1 MEIEIISKEREIQVI
16 LMHLQPG
23 DEIPLHDHPDT
34 HVFLY
39 VVSGDIEMQCFDKV
53 RNNQDSI
60 SIKSSFIKKFKAHDS
75 YLLTPTKNNMH
86 HIKALTTASIMD
98 VMTPG
103 YYESGNVPNWYK
115 VIAAQNLE
123 IKVALTEQPDYLV
136 KAKEK
141 ALKQFE
147 RKSASLIT

>member
-1 MEIEIISKEREIQVI
+1 MEIEIINKEREIQVI

-39 VVSGDIEMQCFDKV
+39 VVSGDIEMECFDKI
-53 RNNQDSI
+53 RTDKGSL
-60 SIKSSFIKKFKAHDS
+60 SIKSSFIKKFKASDS
-75 YLLTPTKNNMH
+75 YLLTPTKNNLH
-86 HIKALTTASIMD
+86 HIKAITSASIMD
-98 VMTPG
+98 IMTPG

-115 VIAAQNLE
+115 IISTQDLE
-123 IKVALTEQPDYLV
+123 IKVALTEQPDYIV

-141 ALKQFE
+141 ALKRFE
-147 RKSASLIT
+147 KKNFLY